1 MSDRLNSTSDP
12 QDNPIEI
19 SVVIPLYNEEENLH
33 ELYRRLSLMLQT
45 LSLSYE
51 MVWIND
57 GSDDATAEIITHLH
71 SKDPRLVVIHL
82 SRNFGHQAAI
92 CAGID
97 HARGQ
102 AVILMDGDLQD
113 PPEVLPQFINLW
125 REGYDVVYAVRQNRK
140 EGRIKKTGYF
150 LFYRVLRYISDFDI
164 PLDTGDFC
172 LMDRKV
178 VDVLK
183 HLPERSR
190 FIRGLRTFVGFRQT
204 GLAYER
210 AERNAGKPKY
220 TFRALCTLAID
231 GLVSFSGYPLHLSAY
246 IGLISVIIA
255 TTLGIWVVY
264 SVLCNPVVPVGW
276 ASIVVVVLFMGAM
289 QLISPAII
297 GEYLRRIFIETKG
310 RPTYI
315 IREIQADTGAK
326 QSRSVSLSDSVDWK
340 TMFDTLER

>member
-1 MSDRLNSTSDP
+1 MSNRLISTSGP
-12 QDNPIEI
+12 QDNPFEI

-33 ELYRRLSLMLQT
+33 ELYRRLSLVLQV
-45 LSLSYE
+45 LGLSYE
-51 MVWIND
+51 ILWIND
-57 GSDDATAEIITHLH
+57 GSDDATAEIITRLQT
-71 SKDPRLVVIHL
+71 KDARLVAIHL
-82 SRNFGHQAAI
+82 SRKFGHQAAI

-125 REGYDVVYAVRQNRK
+125 REGHDVVYAVRQNRK

-150 LFYRVLRYISDFDI
+150 LFYRLLRYISDLDI
-164 PLDTGDFC
+164 PLDSGDFC

-183 HLPERSR
+183 HLPERIR

-220 TFRALCTLAID
+220 TFRALCTLAVD
-231 GLVSFSGYPLHLSAY
+231 GLVSFSSYPLHLAGY

-264 SVLCNPVVPVGW
+264 SALRNPAVPVGW

-289 QLISPAII
+289 QLISLGIV

-315 IREIQADTGAK
+315 IRDIQADTRAK
-326 QSRSVSLSDSVDWK
+326 QTPSVSLSDNVDWK
-340 TMFDTLER
+340 TTFDTLER